1 MEAPNNKGT
10 IMKKMLINANP
21 EEWRTAL
28 IESNSNSL
36 IDLDIEYRG
45 HEQITANI
53 YKGRVTRIEPSLEAA
68 FIDYGGN
75 RHGFLPIKEVAK
87 EYYPAGSDEKTIDI
101 KDVLRADQEIIVQV
115 EKEERGTKGAALTT
129 YITLAG
135 SYLVLMPN
143 NPSAG
148 GISRRIDGE
157 ERDELREAL
166 DKTTIPEGMGLIVR
180 TAGVGKSVEEL
191 QWDLDA
197 LVKVWDAIKASSDTG
212 GKAPFLIHKESDAVI
227 RAIRDYLRTDVD
239 EIVVD
244 DQEVFNRMKEYLE
257 RTRPE
262 YANKITLYQSK
273 VPLFSHYRV
282 ENQAETV
289 FQREVRLPSGGAIVI
304 DQTEALTAIDINSS
318 RSTKGGDI
326 EETALHTNLE
336 AANEIARQLRLRDL
350 GGLVIIDFIDMI
362 PARNRRAVETQLRNA
377 LRRDR
382 ARVQIGS
389 ISRFGLL
396 EMSRQRLRSSLRET
410 RQLPCPRCHGQGTIR
425 GIMSLTSSL
434 LRLIEEKA
442 GLDATAQVRIQV
454 PADVATYLF
463 NEKRPQLL
471 EIETRHNI
479 TVQVLAN
486 PHFQVPHYEIRAVSV
501 HEYATHAGEKSS
513 YEMISDAQAEN
524 NMEAAADERSKAQR
538 DAPAVKISLPDARPP
553 KAKKRS
559 GGLIQRIM
567 KNLFGGEEE
576 KPAEK
581 TSTGTRSGSR
591 QGNRRSSTG
600 NRSRSG
606 TGNRSRSGNRNNS
619 GGNRSNSGNRR
630 SSGTRGGNT
639 RGTSTRSNPTSQNTD
654 DNQNATSSNTT
665 SASEEKPR
673 SANGNRRSNAGNRSR
688 SSDSR
693 NNDDRSSDG
702 RSRNSDGRRRNT
714 RGPRRTSDSKPA
726 AEKPATASN
735 ETKAASPAP
744 SKPAAPAKPVTPI
757 KAAIPKK
764 AEAPKKPV
772 VKAAPPPPKTKSSL
786 DAAAPMKQVE
796 TAKKKE
802 D

>member
-1 MEAPNNKGT
+1 
-10 IMKKMLINANP
+10 MKKMLINANP

-28 IESNSNSL
+28 IESDTNSL

-53 YKGRVTRIEPSLEAA
+53 YKGRVTRVEPSLEAA

-87 EYYPAGSDEKTIDI
+87 EYYPAGSDEKSINI
-101 KDVLRADQEIIVQV
+101 KEVLKPDQEIVIQV

-166 DKTTIPEGMGLIVR
+166 EKMTIPEGMGVIVR

-191 QWDLDA
+191 QWDLDS
-197 LVKVWDAIKASSDTG
+197 LVNVWNAIKDSSGTG

-244 DQEVFNRMKEYLE
+244 DQEVFDRMKKHLE
-257 RTRPE
+257 RVRPE
-262 YANKITLYQSK
+262 YAKKITLHQSK

-336 AANEIARQLRLRDL
+336 AADEIARQLRLRDL
-350 GGLVIIDFIDMI
+350 GGLVVIDFIDMI
-362 PARNRRAVETQLRNA
+362 PARNRRAVENQLRNA

-382 ARVQIGS
+382 ARVQVGS

-410 RQLPCPRCHGQGTIR
+410 RQLPCPRCQGQGTIR

-471 EIETRHNI
+471 EIESRHNI
-479 TVQVLAN
+479 TIQILAN
-486 PHFQVPHYEIRAVSV
+486 PHFQAPHYEIRAVSV
-501 HEYATHAGEKSS
+501 HEYATHVGEKSS
-513 YEMISDAQAEN
+513 YEMIGEAKAEN
-524 NMEAAADERSKAQR
+524 NMESTVDERSKAQR
-538 DAPAVKISLPDARPP
+538 DKPAVQISVADTPAPKGRPR
-553 KAKKRS
+553 KRS
-559 GGLIQRIM
+559 EGGFIQRIM

-576 KPAEK
+576 KPEEK
-581 TSTGTRSGSR
+581 PRSTTRSSSNRQGSR
-591 QGNRRSSTG
+591 RNTGGNRRTGTSGNRRTNGNRSSGNRSTG
-600 NRSRSG
+600 NRSGTRS
-606 TGNRSRSGNRNNS
+606 TGNRTSGNRTTDNRGAS
-619 GGNRSNSGNRR
+619 TRSTDEDTQGTTDGNRSNGNRR
-630 SSGTRGGNT
+630 SSG
-639 RGTSTRSNPTSQNTD
+639 
-654 DNQNATSSNTT
+654 
-665 SASEEKPR
+665 
-673 SANGNRRSNAGNRSR
+673 NRS
-688 SSDSR
+688 
-693 NNDDRSSDG
+693 RSSDG

-714 RGPRRTSDSKPA
+714 RGPRRTGDRPSSADKPTTASDSENKKVATSTPATSTPA
-726 AEKPATASN
+726 AKKPVAAPKATTPKATAPKA
-735 ETKAASPAP
+735 TAPKAA
-744 SKPAAPAKPVTPI
+744 VV
-757 KAAIPKK
+757 KK
-764 AEAPKKPV
+764 AEEKPKKPAI
-772 VKAAPPPPKTKSSL
+772 KIAPPPPKTKSSL
-786 DAAAPMKQVE
+786 DAASPMKQVE
-796 TAKKKE
+796 TGKKK
-802 D
+802 DSD